1 MSLGGGPASVQ
12 WWLKKGVNRSVSR
25 GAPMGLR
32 WRFGFLGDDVDGL
45 VVEAQMDWQAKGVV
59 GLRCDRC
66 MWVDKGW
73 VVV

>member
-1 MSLGGGPASVQ
+1 
-12 WWLKKGVNRSVSR
+12 
-25 GAPMGLR
+25 MGLR